1 MDDIN
6 KKMQKEKRE
15 RRHGKFLPIGTVVL
29 LKEGKKRI
37 MITGFCATSNKEGDS
52 KQYDY
57 CGVVYPEGVIS
68 LKEVLLF
75 NHEQISKIYHM
86 GLYNDQEE
94 KQFKSKLIKM
104 INNDKKD

>member
-1 MDDIN
+1 MEEKARNI
-6 KKMQKEKRE
+6 QAKEKY
-15 RRHGKFLPIGTVVL
+15 GKFLPIGTVVL

-37 MITGFCATSNKEGDS
+37 MITGFCAASSENN

-57 CGVVYPEGVIS
+57 CGVLYPEGVIS
-68 LKEVLLF
+68 LKQTLLF

-94 KQFKSKLIKM
+94 RQFKTKLKNL
-104 INNDKKD
+104 INNDKIN

>member
-1 MDDIN
+1 MEEI
-6 KKMQKEKRE
+6 KKKIQAKEKYS
-15 RRHGKFLPIGTVVL
+15 KFLPIGTVVL

-37 MITGFCATSNKEGDS
+37 MITGFCATSNENGNN

-57 CGVVYPEGVIS
+57 CGVLYPEGVIS
-68 LKEVLLF
+68 LKQTLLF

-94 KQFKSKLIKM
+94 RQFKAKLEKFISNSKIV
-104 INNDKKD
+104 